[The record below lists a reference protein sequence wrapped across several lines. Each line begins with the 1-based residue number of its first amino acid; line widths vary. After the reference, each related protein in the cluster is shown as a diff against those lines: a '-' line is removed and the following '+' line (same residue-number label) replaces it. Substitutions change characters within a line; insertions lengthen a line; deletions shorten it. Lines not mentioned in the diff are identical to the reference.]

1 MKKINYFQT
10 ARLMALA
17 CVTASLGLGALQP
30 SSAQLEDAQ
39 EIPNIEIEIE
49 VPLPEITPPDITTS
63 GAPVNFNQPVP
74 LDIEQTSNVLDIRGV
89 GDAGMALTYKQPLN
103 LNQALPGNNGGGFA
117 DFGKRLDALDSSG
130 KSYRGDLS
138 FINWETVV
146 GTRCNKFRGRP
157 SRSSYAFMSHPDN
170 LVEAYKRGFNLIGL
184 ANNHSW
190 DCPSAANRKNG
201 ALASAQEMQRL
212 TQTIGANWLWHGV
225 GQRKN
230 VAKVKT
236 IMVDERPVKV
246 AFASLYMGGACTYIT
261 CVSDKNAVLKS
272 LRDTNADIR
281 ILAMHSWNPATQ
293 RQLVGV
299 GKDFIRNYNGD
310 IVFGHGPH
318 VWAPVQIVPKA
329 NGKKGVMFESLGNFI
344 HPSLAAKRKDIIGR
358 VLLDLDTLE
367 IRQVQVIP
375 MKVDAANASFN
386 GALSPTSVPTR
397 GFSWTPINNAEWKSN
412 VPGVRGA
419 FYNLR

>member
-17 CVTASLGLGALQP
+17 CVTASLGLGVLQP
-30 SSAQLEDAQ
+30 SSAQLEDTQ
-39 EIPNIEIEIE
+39 EIPNLEIEIE

-63 GAPVNFNQPVP
+63 GSPVNFNQPVP

-103 LNQALPGNNGGGFA
+103 LNQTLPGNNGGGFA

-146 GTRCNKFRGRP
+146 GTRCNSFRGRP

-190 DCPSAANRKNG
+190 DCPSAANGKNG

-225 GQRKN
+225 GQQKS
-230 VAKVKT
+230 VAKVTT

-261 CVSDKNAVLKS
+261 CVSDRNAVLKS
-272 LRDTNADIR
+272 LRDANADIR
-281 ILAMHSWNPATQ
+281 ILAMHSWNSATQ
-293 RQLVGV
+293 SQLVGV

-367 IRQVQVIP
+367 IRQVQVLP

-397 GFSWTPINNAEWKSN
+397 GFSWTPINSAEWKS
-412 VPGVRGA
+412 GVSGVTGA

>member
-1 MKKINYFQT
+1 MKKINYSLT
-10 ARLMALA
+10 ASFIALS
-17 CVTASLGLGALQP
+17 CTAVSLGLGALQP
-30 SSAQLEDAQ
+30 SSAQVEDAQ
-39 EIPNIEIEIE
+39 GIPTVEIE
-49 VPLPEITPPDITTS
+49 VPLPEITPPTNIADPSTE
-63 GAPVNFNQPVP
+63 AVNFNQPVP
-74 LDIEQTSNVLDIRGV
+74 LDIDQTSNVLDIRGV
-89 GDAGMALTYKQPLN
+89 GDSGMALTYKQPLN
-103 LNQALPGNNGGGFA
+103 LNQTLPGNNGGGFA
-117 DFGKRLDALDSSG
+117 DFGQRLDALDPTG

-146 GTRCNKFRGRP
+146 GTRCNSFRGSP

-190 DCPSAANRKNG
+190 DCPSANGKNG
-201 ALASAQEMQRL
+201 ALASAETMQRITQEM
-212 TQTIGANWLWHGV
+212 GAKWLWHGV
-225 GQRKN
+225 GQQKN
-230 VAKVKT
+230 VATVT
-236 IMVDERPVKV
+236 TMMVDERPVKV

-261 CVSDKNAVLKS
+261 CVSDQNAVLKS
-272 LRDTNADIR
+272 LRDADADIR
-281 ILAMHSWNPATQ
+281 ILAMHSWNAATQ
-293 RQLVGV
+293 NQLVGV

-318 VWAPVQIVPKA
+318 VWEPVQVVPKA

-344 HPSLAAKRKDIIGR
+344 HPNLAAKGKDIIGR

-375 MKVDAANASFN
+375 MKLDAANASFQ
-386 GALSPTSVPTR
+386 GAPTPTSVPTR
-397 GFSWTPINNAEWKSN
+397 GFSWTAINSAEWQSD
-412 VPGVRGA
+412 VSGVTGA